1 MALPVGNARF
11 YGRLWTA
18 SLRFALRQ
26 PDTPRRNGLSCLYL
40 QLARAS
46 TIIIF
51 IARQTRWF
59 RSTTLPMPI
68 PCVAMCSIRRQAS
81 VPTWAMPISSRISC
95 RRQPPGI
102 AVRSSG
108 RFLQLPKEENVSL
121 YVGLATI
128 YLKLNDFD
136 ASPSAISRRKP
147 SFRRCRWAM
156 QAYYLNNYGN
166 YYYYKKDYAQS
177 LRKFRQLKLLLEKHK
192 KDDCST
198 CISAS

>member
-1 MALPVGNARF
+1 MVSPVGNARF

-18 SLRFALRQ
+18 PALRLFVS
-26 PDTPRRNGLSCLYL
+26 PILRAATDFSCSYL

-108 RFLQLPKEENVSL
+108 RFLQLPKEENVSP

-136 ASPSAISRRKP
+136 ASPGVISRRKP

-156 QAYYLNNYGN
+156 QAYYL
-166 YYYYKKDYAQS
+166 K
-177 LRKFRQLKLLLEKHK
+177 QLWQLLLL
-192 KDDCST
+192 
-198 CISAS
+198 